1 MEPHTVGPASRAPSM
16 NIGRLAVVAW
26 TTSMALGGCGTA
38 ATSPQGASPVTPV
51 AAAAEQTSAALVTE
65 GQKIFRFDTFG
76 DEQVWT
82 DKLRLH
88 EVVEKNVDPTTAL
101 KVGLK
106 VDAEVLPPGI
116 LQKVDL

>member
-1 MEPHTVGPASRAPSM
+1 MS
-16 NIGRLAVVAW
+16 
-26 TTSMALGGCGTA
+26 GCGSTNQAPEGSPPATTA
-38 ATSPQGASPVTPV
+38 PPATEQISP
-51 AAAAEQTSAALVTE
+51 ALIAE
-65 GQKIFRFDTFG
+65 GQRVFRFDTFG

-106 VDAEVLPPGI
+106 VDADALPPESSRRSI
-116 LQKVDL
+116 SRARRRRSRCSR

>member
-1 MEPHTVGPASRAPSM
+1 MVGVAT
-16 NIGRLAVVAW
+16 LVVAALAAGA
-26 TTSMALGGCGTA
+26 ALGGCGTTKPASEGTRTPATA
-38 ATSPQGASPVTPV
+38 APPVTEQASPAVV
-51 AAAAEQTSAALVTE
+51 AD

-82 DKLRLH
+82 DTLRLH

-106 VDAEVLPPGI
+106 VDADVLPPGSSKKSI
-116 LQKVDL
+116 SRARRQRSRCSR